1 MPVMVDGWRMPALV
15 AGDPALEI
23 CNTRAAWTGGD
34 DTHEYLLSYGHFAF
48 WARYAGLLPI
58 VAQADPQRG
67 ASVLDRALRFRSAY
81 HAALTGGTPDW
92 DLLDR
97 EIRSLPAGLAPA
109 PASPGAWDLGLAT
122 WDFGADA
129 EAPLRAVVHAAARM
143 LTSPQ
148 SRQVRSCPG
157 VGCGW
162 LFHDPR
168 GRRRWCVMAV
178 CGNRTKV
185 ARHAARTRSAAG
197 RHGVGLD
204 PGSSR

>member
-23 CNTRAAWTGGD
+23 CNTRAAWSDGPDAT
-34 DTHEYLLSYGHFAF
+34 DTHEYLLSYEHFAF

-58 VAQADPQRG
+58 VAQAEPAQG
-67 ASVLDRALRFRSAY
+67 AIVLDRTLRFRSAY
-81 HAALTGGTPDW
+81 YAALTGGVPDW

-97 EIRSLPAGLAPA
+97 EVRALAPGLAV
-109 PASPGAWDLGLAT
+109 ASGVAVASRDCG
-122 WDFGADA
+122 DNA
-129 EAPLRAVVHAAARM
+129 EAPLRAVVHHAAGL
-143 LTSPQ
+143 LTSPV
-148 SRQVRSCPG
+148 SRAVRSCPG

-185 ARHAARTRSAAG
+185 ARHAAR
-197 RHGVGLD
+197 
-204 PGSSR
+204 SRRDLPR